1 MKTRWYKDA
10 FFYQIYPR
18 SFCDGNGDGIGDLRG
33 IISKLDY
40 IKSLGVNAVWLSPC
54 YKSPNDDNG
63 YDISDYRDIMD
74 EFGTMEDFDELIAG
88 LHERGIRLIMD
99 LVVNHTSDEHWW
111 FKESRSSKANPYR
124 DYYYWKKG
132 RGKDGKR
139 PPNNWMSNFLGPAW
153 KYEEN
158 TDEWYL
164 HLFSYK
170 QPDLNWN
177 NPKVRQEVADICN
190 FWFEKGVDGFR
201 CDVITYISK
210 NDGLPNGK
218 IKLPLIGF
226 EQYCLTENYHKF
238 IKEVADKS
246 WNRYDTTIVGEAMG
260 ITSKNAAGYI
270 DESVG
275 ELDCVFSF
283 EHTNCDRY
291 TQILPH
297 KLSVRKLKSI
307 FARWQALPK
316 TCAPTLFFENH
327 DQPRSVPRFVGYDVG
342 EHRDKAA
349 KMLPVALYMQRGVPF
364 IFQGQELGMSDIPIG
379 KEGTVWRDGKP
390 VKATLTAEEVYKD
403 ILSVNAMKMFKK
415 RAPFLMP
422 VVKKVLK
429 KVARDNARTP
439 MQWSDA
445 PNAGFCPDDVEPWM
459 IVNPDCKTVNVAA
472 EEHDGDSLL
481 NYYRKLIEYR
491 KGSDCIK
498 NGDFKEYYARSN
510 KLYVYERKTPQ
521 TTVAVVCNFTKK
533 EQSFTVPSEW
543 QGKQAVCKLCNYD
556 EARPLESRTLRPFEA
571 AVYEF

>member
-1 MKTRWYKDA
+1 M
-10 FFYQIYPR
+10 
-18 SFCDGNGDGIGDLRG
+18 
-33 IISKLDY
+33 
-40 IKSLGVNAVWLSPC
+40 
-54 YKSPNDDNG
+54 
-63 YDISDYRDIMD
+63 
-74 EFGTMEDFDELIAG
+74 
-88 LHERGIRLIMD
+88 
-99 LVVNHTSDEHWW
+99 
-111 FKESRSSKANPYR
+111 
-124 DYYYWKKG
+124 
-132 RGKDGKR
+132 
-139 PPNNWMSNFLGPAW
+139 
-153 KYEEN
+153 
-158 TDEWYL
+158 
-164 HLFSYK
+164 
-170 QPDLNWN
+170 
-177 NPKVRQEVADICN
+177 
-190 FWFEKGVDGFR
+190 
-201 CDVITYISK
+201 
-210 NDGLPNGK
+210 
-218 IKLPLIGF
+218 
-226 EQYCLTENYHKF
+226 
-238 IKEVADKS
+238 
-246 WNRYDTTIVGEAMG
+246 
-260 ITSKNAAGYI
+260 
-270 DESVG
+270 
-275 ELDCVFSF
+275 
-283 EHTNCDRY
+283 
-291 TQILPH
+291 
-297 KLSVRKLKSI
+297 
-307 FARWQALPK
+307 
-316 TCAPTLFFENH
+316 
-327 DQPRSVPRFVGYDVG
+327 PRFVGYDVG

-390 VKATLTAEEVYKD
+390 VKTTLTAEEVYKD

-459 IVNPDCKTVNVAA
+459 IVNPDCKTVNVDA

-533 EQSFTVPSEW
+533 EQPFTVPSEW